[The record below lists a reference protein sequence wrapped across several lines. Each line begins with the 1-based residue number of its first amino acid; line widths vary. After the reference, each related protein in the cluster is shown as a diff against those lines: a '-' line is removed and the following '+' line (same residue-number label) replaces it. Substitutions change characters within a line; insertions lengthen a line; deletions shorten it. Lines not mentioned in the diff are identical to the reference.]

1 MLGFASDYM
10 EGAHDKILQR
20 LIDINYVHNTGYG
33 SDYYC
38 RKAARK
44 IARACG
50 SDDVEVEF
58 LSGGTQTNQVVI
70 DALLQPYQGVVSA
83 ATGHVAVHEAG
94 AIEFT
99 GHKVIELP
107 AHDGKIDA
115 EELAKLIDD
124 YWNDES
130 HEHMVMP
137 GMVYISQPTEYGTL
151 YSLSELHA
159 ISKVCRANG
168 LPLYMDG
175 ARLGYALAAQEEMSL
190 RDIVRETDVFY
201 IGGTKVGALIGEA
214 VVFTHHNRPAHFLS
228 IKKQH
233 GALLA
238 KGWLIGIQFDT
249 LFTDDLYMEI
259 SRHAVRMAMKMKDGL
274 ERKGYSFYIDSP
286 TNQQFII
293 IGNERMQE
301 LKEKVLFSVW
311 GPYDAGSSII
321 RLATSWA
328 TLEEDVDALID
339 LM

>member
-1 MLGFASDYM
+1 MNIQKFTQKSIEA
-10 EGAHDKILQR
+10 LQ
-20 LIDINYVHNTGYG
+20 
-33 SDYYC
+33 
-38 RKAARK
+38 AAQSVA
-44 IARACG
+44 I
-50 SDDVEVEF
+50 
-58 LSGGTQTNQVVI
+58 QYQHQQV
-70 DALLQPYQGVVSA
+70 DQGHLL
-83 ATGHVAVHEAG
+83 
-94 AIEFT
+94 
-99 GHKVIELP
+99 
-107 AHDGKIDA
+107 
-115 EELAKLIDD
+115 
-124 YWNDES
+124 
-130 HEHMVMP
+130 
-137 GMVYISQPTEYGTL
+137 
-151 YSLSELHA
+151 
-159 ISKVCRANG
+159 
-168 LPLYMDG
+168 
-175 ARLGYALAAQEEMSL
+175 YALAAQEEMSL